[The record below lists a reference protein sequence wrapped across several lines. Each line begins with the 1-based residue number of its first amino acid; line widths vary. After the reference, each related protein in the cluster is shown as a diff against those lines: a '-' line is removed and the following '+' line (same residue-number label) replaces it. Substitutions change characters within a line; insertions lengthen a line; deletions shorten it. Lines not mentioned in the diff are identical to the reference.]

1 MPKWY
6 SQKEQ
11 YYLSVAVIS
20 RVILSRLSLFG
31 FGTIVADILLQSKE
45 NPDAWALVNK
55 ILPRADSPVQREPRC
70 LGIYGQDTVVGKLPS
85 SKRTQTLEN

>member
-31 FGTIVADILLQSKE
+31 FGTIVADILLQFKE
-45 NPDAWALVNK
+45 NPDAWVFMDK
-55 ILPRADSPVQREPRC
+55 IL
-70 LGIYGQDTVVGKLPS
+70 
-85 SKRTQTLEN
+85 